1 MSILVTGAYG
11 FIASRLAHA
20 LLQKGQTDLLLV
32 DKADYLSTR
41 SCAQGLE
48 SLPFLDREKL
58 LADLSK
64 LSQVTAVIHLGA
76 CTDTGNHD
84 QAYMWKMNT
93 DYTKT
98 LWQWCAQKKIPL
110 IYASSGA
117 TYGRGEEGYSDD
129 HRDIPKYKPLNV
141 YGRSK
146 HEFDLWALEQ
156 KMAPPRWHGLKFF
169 NVYGMDENH
178 KGRMASPIFHG
189 FYEIKKTEKQTL
201 FKSHKE
207 GVADGEQKRDFIFV
221 DDIVKLCLFCL
232 EKNPPSGI
240 YNCGTGQ
247 ARTFL
252 DVSKALFK
260 ALGIPQK
267 IEWVDTPEKF
277 RAGYQYFTQA
287 DMGKMRGAGYSEAF
301 LPVEEGVAIYVK
313 WLLDQKKNK
322 F

>member
-1 MSILVTGAYG
+1 MSIIVTGAYG
-11 FIASRLAHA
+11 FIGARVAHA
-20 LLQKGQTDLLLV
+20 LLEKGQKDLILV
-32 DKADYLSTR
+32 DKDEYRDNRT
-41 SCAQGLE
+41 CVKGLE
-48 SLPFLDREKL
+48 NLFFIDRAQLFEELPKL
-58 LADLSK
+58 KNISAI
-64 LSQVTAVIHLGA
+64 IHLGA

-84 QAYMWKMNT
+84 QTYMWKMNT

-98 LWQWCAQKKIPL
+98 LWQWCSENKVPL

-117 TYGRGEEGYSDD
+117 TYGKGDEGYSDE
-129 HRDIPKYKPLNV
+129 HKAIPQYKPLNV

-156 KMAPPRWHGLKFF
+156 KKTPPHWYGLKFF
-169 NVYGMDENH
+169 NVYGMDESH

-189 FYEIKKTEKQTL
+189 FNEIQKTGKQTL
-201 FKSHKE
+201 FRSHKE
-207 GVADGEQKRDFIFV
+207 GIADGEQKRDFIFV

-252 DVSKALFK
+252 DVSRALFK
-260 ALGIPQK
+260 AVGIEQK

-287 DMGKMRGAGYSEAF
+287 DMSKMRKAGFTDAF
-301 LPVEEGVAIYVK
+301 LPIEEGVTKYVA
-313 WLLDQKKNK
+313 WLKSRKT
-322 F
+322 

>member
-1 MSILVTGAYG
+1 MSLLITGAYG
-11 FIASRLAHA
+11 FIAARLAHR
-20 LLQKGQTDLLLV
+20 LLEKDQEKLVFV
-32 DKADYLSTR
+32 DKPDYRVSR
-41 SCAQGLE
+41 SCVKGLE
-48 SLPFLDREKL
+48 NLPLIDREKL
-58 LADLSK
+58 FDELPK
-64 LSQVTAVIHLGA
+64 LKNITAVVHLGA

-84 QAYMWKMNT
+84 QQYMWKMNT

-98 LWQWCAQKKIPL
+98 LWQWCAENKIPL

-117 TYGRGEEGYSDD
+117 TYGRGDEGYSDD

-146 HEFDLWALEQ
+146 HEFDLWALKQ
-156 KMAPPRWHGLKFF
+156 KAAPPRWYGLKFF

-189 FYEIKKTEKQTL
+189 YHEIQKTGKQTL
-201 FKSHKE
+201 FRSHKE

-221 DDIVKLCLFCL
+221 DDIVKLILFCL
-232 EKNPPSGI
+232 DQKPPSGI

-260 ALGIPQK
+260 AVGKEQK

-287 DMGKMRGAGYSEAF
+287 DLGKMKAAGYSEPF
-301 LPVEEGVAIYVK
+301 LPIEQGVSQYVD
-313 WLLDQKKNK
+313 WLKKNIV
-322 F
+322 

>member
-1 MSILVTGAYG
+1 V
-11 FIASRLAHA
+11 
-20 LLQKGQTDLLLV
+20 K
-32 DKADYLSTR
+32 
-41 SCAQGLE
+41 GLE
-48 SLPFLDREKL
+48 SLPFIDREKL
-58 LADLSK
+58 LGELPQ
-64 LSQVTAVIHLGA
+64 LQNITAVIHLGA

-93 DYTKT
+93 DYTKKI
-98 LWQWCAQKKIPL
+98 WEWCAEKKIPL

-117 TYGRGEEGYSDD
+117 TYGKGEEGYSDD
-129 HRDIPKYKPLNV
+129 HKDIPKYKPLNV

-146 HEFDLWALEQ
+146 HEFDLWVLEQ
-156 KMAPPRWHGLKFF
+156 KAAPPRWYGLKFF

-189 FYEIKKTEKQTL
+189 FHEILKTGKQTL
-201 FKSHKE
+201 FRSHKE
-207 GVADGEQKRDFIFV
+207 GIKDGEQKRDFIFV

-260 ALGIPQK
+260 AVGKESK
-267 IEWVDTPEKF
+267 IEWVETPEKF

-287 DMGKMRGAGYSEAF
+287 NMAKMRNAGYQEPF
-301 LPVEEGVAIYVK
+301 LSIEEGVSKYVN
-313 WLLDQKKNK
+313 WLKG
-322 F
+322 